1 MNSVAFCAVS
11 VPASVPKSTKF
22 GILGSDA
29 VTAEIR
35 LYDRLFNTE
44 HPDAGGK
51 DLPCA
56 LNPNSLQTFTAYVEP
71 GIASAKRDDKF
82 QFERHGYFVADRVDH
97 GKDGKAVFNR
107 VTGLRESSIK

>member
-1 MNSVAFCAVS
+1 M
-11 VPASVPKSTKF
+11 PAIVLKDTKSGTP
-22 GILGSDA
+22 GGGA
-29 VTAEIR
+29 VTAAIR
-35 LYDRLFNTE
+35 LYGRLFNTE

-51 DLPCA
+51 DLHCA
-56 LNPNSLQTFTAYVEP
+56 LNANSVQTFTAYVEP